1 MQPAHWEAVC
11 IDPIKGKIRKFKKRK
26 KKKGS
31 IEFKLLWELERAPCS
46 EELVLDEG
54 WPAHLPVLLE
64 EESCSSQQ
72 LWVGPDVGGVSCWL
86 PGDAQ
91 PSPLAVG
98 ETNECKCLYLQLIY
112 VNIYNAVINWAS
124 VAAYICC
131 SRPLTRDRDLVVVI
145 TQRRLCLQNI
155 LLLLPLKGKV
165 TKRWE
170 HSVFERPLIPE

>member
-1 MQPAHWEAVC
+1 MG
-11 IDPIKGKIRKFKKRK
+11 IG
-26 KKKGS
+26 
-31 IEFKLLWELERAPCS
+31 
-46 EELVLDEG
+46 EG
-54 WPAHLPVLLE
+54 CMFWGTGFGWRFTCHLPLLLE
-64 EESCSSQQ
+64 DKSCSSQQ
-72 LWVGPDVGGVSCWL
+72 LQVGPDVGGVSCWL
-86 PGDAQ
+86 PGDPQ

-112 VNIYNAVINWAS
+112 VNIYSAVINRAS